1 MTKNS
6 LQVAIEEAALK
17 FADEIV
23 KAIGNATLDEIMAL
37 VAEEPPKKRRGR
49 PPKKTVEA
57 APEPSKPV
65 EKPKATRRGRPPKK
79 AVEAKVEAAPVKTEA
94 PAPEEPP
101 KKKARKKRD
110 WPKCSVKDCDANVY
124 MPSGPLKMCYKHFRE
139 AGGKESPLAA
149 AARKKKA
156 AAKKK

>member
-1 MTKNS
+1 MTKKNY
-6 LQVAIEEAALK
+6 LQVAIEEAALE
-17 FADEIV
+17 FAGDIV
-23 KAIGNATLDEIMAL
+23 QAINNATLDEIRDI
-37 VAEEPPKKRRGR
+37 VAEEPKKRRGR
-49 PPKKTVEA
+49 PPKEAVEPEAEA
-57 APEPSKPV
+57 AVPEL
-65 EKPKATRRGRPPKK
+65 
-79 AVEAKVEAAPVKTEA
+79 
-94 PAPEEPP
+94 PP

-110 WPKCSVKDCDANVY
+110 WPKCAIEGCDANVY